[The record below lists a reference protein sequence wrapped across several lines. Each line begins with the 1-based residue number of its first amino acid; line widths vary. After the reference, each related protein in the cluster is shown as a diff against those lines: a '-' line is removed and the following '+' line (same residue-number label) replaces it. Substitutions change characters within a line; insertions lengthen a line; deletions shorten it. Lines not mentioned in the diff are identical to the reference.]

1 MSACGLAVGVGL
13 DELLD
18 PPSPAHPISSNE
30 KEQVDTNLRTT
41 DELSD
46 FMETPG
52 RWSSSART
60 SEDQIPRA
68 QVKTKTEGCD
78 TAGPFEVAQAAGF
91 QHVLTAKKPQMGGSM
106 RRRSFAAFNF
116 QVRRGAER
124 SPLGESCPGSDS
136 HYPEG
141 TPNVQGMFTGCV
153 GGEGGVAHGP
163 VVVEKSK
170 NSVISGMAASRAVR
184 LGKWKRVSISL
195 SAAV

>member
-1 MSACGLAVGVGL
+1 MLCMSACGLAVGVGL

-30 KEQVDTNLRTT
+30 KEQVETNLRTT

-46 FMETPG
+46 METP
-52 RWSSSART
+52 RPWSSSART
-60 SEDQIPRA
+60 SEDQ
-68 QVKTKTEGCD
+68 TEGCD
-78 TAGPFEVAQAAGF
+78 TVWFFRGCPSCWIPHSFDSEEAANELAHKTALICSALNCRCGAQ
-91 QHVLTAKKPQMGGSM
+91 
-106 RRRSFAAFNF
+106 RRPLQESWRS
-116 QVRRGAER
+116 
-124 SPLGESCPGSDS
+124 SDS
-136 HYPEG
+136 NYPEG

-184 LGKWKRVSISL
+184 LGKWKRVSTSL

>member
-106 RRRSFAAFNF
+106 RRRSFAFNF
-116 QVRRGAER
+116 QVRRGVQPTR
-124 SPLGESCPGSDS
+124 GVLLGFGLTLPGGD
-136 HYPEG
+136 
-141 TPNVQGMFTGCV
+141 
-153 GGEGGVAHGP
+153 A
-163 VVVEKSK
+163 K
-170 NSVISGMAASRAVR
+170 
-184 LGKWKRVSISL
+184 
-195 SAAV
+195 